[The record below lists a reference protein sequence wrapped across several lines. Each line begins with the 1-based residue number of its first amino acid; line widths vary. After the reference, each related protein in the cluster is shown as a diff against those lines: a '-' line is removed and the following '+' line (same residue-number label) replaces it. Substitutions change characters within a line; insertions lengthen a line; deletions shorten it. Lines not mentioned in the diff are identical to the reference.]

1 MSNAHN
7 HRPGHGPEH
16 LPTIPDEQTPL
27 IGNTRSFYSEPYDE
41 SADGEDEDIDPDVFD
56 LLLTRSS
63 SYTTGLLGPE
73 TNETPLLRGD
83 RKYST
88 NSRIGHA
95 TTFSSRRPSVT
106 SEAIEDE
113 VASELDRADH
123 GTDKTTLFLGG
134 ISHGRFWW
142 IFGNVLALHFVSC
155 FDGTI
160 MASSHPVITSYFQS
174 SNSASWLSTAFLLT
188 STAFQPLLGRL
199 SDTVGR
205 KGPYIVTGTIFAL
218 ATLWCALAQSMT
230 SFIAARAVC
239 GLGAGGVM
247 TLGSI
252 IVSDLVPIER
262 RGGEY
267 PSCHTGPAELCTDRC
282 NHVQPTSLIST
293 WSTESP
299 RHPGLLWAASLQSI
313 SAGAPNSAFKCLHC
327 SSALALR
334 SSPSQVTSDW
344 ASRRTRRR

>member
-1 MSNAHN
+1 MSAAPNN
-7 HRPGHGPEH
+7 RPGHAPG
-16 LPTIPDEQTPL
+16 LPPTSRGPDEHTPL
-27 IGNTRSFYSEPYDE
+27 IGTAPSPYPEPYVGPAEADNDE
-41 SADGEDEDIDPDVFD
+41 GDDDDEDIDPDEFD
-56 LLLTRSS
+56 LLLTRAS
-63 SYTTGLLGPE
+63 SYATGPLGPE
-73 TNETPLLRGD
+73 ANEAPLLRGD

-88 NSRIGHA
+88 SSRAGRPPPVWN
-95 TTFSSRRPSVT
+95 SSRRPSLS
-106 SEAIEDE
+106 SEALDDE
-113 VASELDRADH
+113 AAAGLDAAGLGAD
-123 GTDKTTLFLGG
+123 KAPFLGG

-205 KGPYIVTGTIFAL
+205 KGPYVVTATIFAL

-262 RGGEY
+262 RGG
-267 PSCHTGPAELCTDRC
+267 
-282 NHVQPTSLIST
+282 
-293 WSTESP
+293 
-299 RHPGLLWAASLQSI
+299 
-313 SAGAPNSAFKCLHC
+313 K
-327 SSALALR
+327 
-334 SSPSQVTSDW
+334 
-344 ASRRTRRR
+344 

>member
-1 MSNAHN
+1 MSAANSNKAGHV
-7 HRPGHGPEH
+7 PG
-16 LPTIPDEQTPL
+16 LPSTSRLPDEHTPL
-27 IGNTRSFYSEPYDE
+27 IGNTTARYPDPYGG
-41 SADGEDEDIDPDVFD
+41 SADGDEDEEIDPDDFD

-63 SYTTGLLGPE
+63 SYAAGPLGPE
-73 TNETPLLRGD
+73 ANETPLLRGD
-83 RKYST
+83 RKYS
-88 NSRIGHA
+88 SSGRPGHPPHV
-95 TTFSSRRPSVT
+95 FSSRRPSVT

-113 VASELDRADH
+113 VAAELDAD
-123 GTDKTTLFLGG
+123 KAPFLGG
-134 ISHGRFWW
+134 VSHGRFWW

-199 SDTVGR
+199 SDSVGR
-205 KGPYIVTGTIFAL
+205 KGPYIVTATIFAL

-267 PSCHTGPAELCTDRC
+267 PRLPCRSYWAVCLCLYLC
-282 NHVQPTSLIST
+282 ACGCVHVLYV
-293 WSTESP
+293 
-299 RHPGLLWAASLQSI
+299 
-313 SAGAPNSAFKCLHC
+313 CVC
-327 SSALALR
+327 
-334 SSPSQVTSDW
+334 
-344 ASRRTRRR
+344 

>member
-1 MSNAHN
+1 MSAANSNKSGQHV
-7 HRPGHGPEH
+7 PG
-16 LPTIPDEQTPL
+16 LASTSRVPDEHTPL
-27 IGNTRSFYSEPYDE
+27 VGNTTSRYPEPYGGP
-41 SADGEDEDIDPDVFD
+41 ADGDGDEDEEIDPDDFD

-63 SYTTGLLGPE
+63 SYAAGPLGPE
-73 TNETPLLRGD
+73 ANETPLLRGD
-83 RKYST
+83 RKYS
-88 NSRIGHA
+88 SSGRAGHPPHV
-95 TTFSSRRPSVT
+95 FSSPRPSVT
-106 SEAIEDE
+106 SEALEDE
-113 VASELDRADH
+113 VAAEIGAD
-123 GTDKTTLFLGG
+123 KAPFLGG

-199 SDTVGR
+199 SDSVGR
-205 KGPYIVTGTIFAL
+205 KGPYIVTATIFAL
-218 ATLWCALAQSMT
+218 ATLWCALAQTMT

-262 RGGEY
+262 RGGECPWPPCRSY
-267 PSCHTGPAELCTDRC
+267 WAIIDVFVCLYLCACACVHVCMFYSMFACADRC
-282 NHVQPTSLIST
+282 RRVQHTSLIST
-293 WSTESP
+293 WCTASP
-299 RHPGLLWAASLQSI
+299 RHPVRL
-313 SAGAPNSAFKCLHC
+313 
-327 SSALALR
+327 
-334 SSPSQVTSDW
+334 
-344 ASRRTRRR
+344 

>member
-1 MSNAHN
+1 MSSANSN
-7 HRPGHGPEH
+7 KPGHVAGFAS
-16 LPTIPDEQTPL
+16 TSRAPDEHTPL
-27 IGNTRSFYSEPYDE
+27 IGNTASRYPEPYDG
-41 SADGEDEDIDPDVFD
+41 SADGDGDGDGDEDEDEDKDKDIDPDDFD

-63 SYTTGLLGPE
+63 SYAAGPLGPE
-73 TNETPLLRGD
+73 ANETPLLRGD
-83 RKYST
+83 RKYSSS
-88 NSRIGHA
+88 SRAGRPPLV
-95 TTFSSRRPSVT
+95 FSSRRPSVT
-106 SEAIEDE
+106 SEALEDE
-113 VASELDRADH
+113 VVAELDRA
-123 GTDKTTLFLGG
+123 GPGADKAPFLGG

-199 SDTVGR
+199 SDSVGR
-205 KGPYIVTGTIFAL
+205 KGPYIVTATIFAL

-267 PSCHTGPAELCTDRC
+267 PGLPCCSRSC
-282 NHVQPTSLIST
+282 
-293 WSTESP
+293 
-299 RHPGLLWAASLQSI
+299 
-313 SAGAPNSAFKCLHC
+313 
-327 SSALALR
+327 
-334 SSPSQVTSDW
+334 
-344 ASRRTRRR
+344 